1 MIITKSVI
9 QVLVD
14 IAGINSIQI
23 LKDTLQA
30 AVGNVSIVSYSVS
43 PSKAILYV
51 EAQPT
56 EGMVTFDLAVKGD
69 GYSLI
74 HVVESIVT
82 DNPNYTEGSVAEVFA
97 ENKTDEPLSATVI
110 IFDRDPKI
118 DNILTKEFKL
128 SNISTYDGLVSISVD
143 DGLILIEKQCNVVI
157 DYSTYNKETGTV
169 RFQQTSRSEDPALHI
184 TRYTEEELE
193 DLNRRIEES
202 KKRKKVIVDDYIIN
216 KKRVQLS
223 NIEVVNGNVMI
234 FDKDNKIILLQDEY
248 NLDYDRDSFNTD
260 DGTVVIIRTDI
271 KLNHLLDTGLNAQ
284 IDQAVAYD
292 KELYR
297 INGTKLIE
305 GIINAFDDIEHDNY
319 TYTSIEDETNISNI
333 QKMKELLIKISED
346 EDITTMS
353 QSVQYHYNDELHCLS
368 ENSEVDTEE
377 LTLTQE
383 ELRELTKVQRSN
395 EVIEVENA
403 VISFDAFDSYA
414 SKHHVIGWDLAT
426 PSTLSIKFIEGIT
439 PESTI
444 RKFHDMMDNLDTG
457 WINSYQMNKLKSVE
471 ESTKFLADL
480 RNMIIDEKDIADE
493 FISRVN
499 KHNIFVRDSISKIRA
514 SLLDMENDFER
525 SLKNEVNL
533 SIDWDKLTAYAAKKE
548 RTEHRVKGVRIIS
561 GNDGVTSNVVRVN
574 SEFENG
580 DFFIPIH
587 LLTDEIRSKY
597 VIESYP
603 QYIEDVPDYAFH
615 EVHLNGHFILIENT
629 EL

>member
-1 MIITKSVI
+1 MIIKVI
-9 QVLVD
+9 QKVVSLEDCVYDIDVL
-14 IAGINSIQI
+14 NKIQKEI
-23 LKDTLQA
+23 
-30 AVGNVSIVSYSVS
+30 GSENVVTYSVS
-43 PSKAILYV
+43 PKNIVFYV
-51 EAQPT
+51 EDHGSQFTIDMEVETQTYVLPVIA
-56 EGMVTFDLAVKGD
+56 
-69 GYSLI
+69 GYELF
-74 HVVESIVT
+74 EKF
-82 DNPNYTEGSVAEVFA
+82 PNVFK
-97 ENKTDEPLSATVI
+97 KTKITGVNS
-110 IFDRDPKI
+110 FI
-118 DNILTKEFKL
+118 DNIIVAELHKDENIDIDEYKNKMRKLVNYYIGKRIPNKQIEFVNGGVQIFEPNGDIVILLDKYVLEFDPASYDIQDESERNTTLIRRSETIRDDYFYTSDEEITPEEIKKIFDETKEFLDELK
-128 SNISTYDGLVSISVD
+128 
-143 DGLILIEKQCNVVI
+143 
-157 DYSTYNKETGTV
+157 NKEQQPDVSKIAGT
-169 RFQQTSRSEDPALHI
+169 DAI
-184 TRYTEEELE
+184 K
-193 DLNRRIEES
+193 DL
-202 KKRKKVIVDDYIIN
+202 
-216 KKRVQLS
+216 L
-223 NIEVVNGNVMI
+223 NV
-234 FDKDNKIILLQDEY
+234 FE
-248 NLDYDRDSFNTD
+248 
-260 DGTVVIIRTDI
+260 
-271 KLNHLLDTGLNAQ
+271 
-284 IDQAVAYD
+284 
-292 KELYR
+292 
-297 INGTKLIE
+297 
-305 GIINAFDDIEHDNY
+305 
-319 TYTSIEDETNISNI
+319 SIENDLPYAAAVLSYNEYEKHV
-333 QKMKELLIKISED
+333 QAMKELLIDVRSAD
-346 EDITTMS
+346 EDTTTMA
-353 QSVQYHYNDELHCLS
+353 QSSIKSYNSMNTTDKL
-368 ENSEVDTEE
+368 NSAPSKEVVALRWSKIPDGATAGEEYILNAPATEAE
-377 LTLTQE
+377 IEELTQE